1 MITGI
6 TQRMGYV
13 LSTLLFAIMGYVIA
27 NVPAGALI
35 YETLHAYQRHYR
47 LLDEAQQSNI
57 IRMLRYDNVFVASFG
72 LFLVSYAYNLKKHLN
87 GWFKIVIICTILYMI
102 CDWWENYLLSEAA
115 KPENVEFGGFCIIQV
130 LKWTCS
136 LVALIT
142 CLLFDVL
149 KAKRAKIVL
158 VYTVVSTII
167 ILVARFVIPVL
178 VQS

>member
-27 NVPAGALI
+27 AVPAGAFI
-35 YETLHAYQRHYR
+35 YKTLQAYRDHYR

-72 LFLVSYAYNLKKHLN
+72 LFLISYAYNVKKHLN
-87 GWFKIVIICTILYMI
+87 GWFKIVILCTAVYMI
-102 CDWWENYLLSEAA
+102 CDWWENCLLSEAA
-115 KPENVEFGGFCIIQV
+115 KPGNVEFCGFYIIQV

-136 LVALIT
+136 LAALIT
-142 CLLFDVL
+142 CLLFDAL
-149 KAKRAKIVL
+149 KAKRAKTVL
-158 VYTVVSTII
+158 VYTVVSAII
-167 ILVARFVIPVL
+167 ILAARFVIPL
-178 VQS
+178 LIRP